1 MANGADNK
9 KKEAEAQKLLNSRL
23 QSAQTI
29 LSNYG
34 AKSKEIA
41 DVQQKILDGEIKTNE
56 ELTKAINSTRKLVVE
71 TRKAADAAKKV
82 AAANEDILDY
92 IRESGDQTAKLT
104 KQAQFFGKQGK
115 QNLADLKS
123 SIKQREK
130 ELKRYSKIQGIDAKH
145 LSFLKQQIDSQ
156 KNIVKNVDEINKKT
170 PELGVA
176 YSAAADLADNLQSKM
191 DGFFSK
197 IPGGDAM
204 QKAFG
209 FDKISEQVNKGLV
222 AGIDKVGQSILAGES
237 PLTAMRAGFSAFN
250 KVVIKNPVILVV
262 AAIVAAGVAI
272 KKLVGLAAEHEKKA
286 RETAEAMGISVSAG
300 KEMVNNAYAAAS
312 GFGVQLVNAKEVLS
326 VQQELSES
334 LGNSSMISAEVA
346 AQVADTGKS
355 FGYGVKAAGELQATL
370 QGVGME
376 SAAAAEMQRE
386 LAAEATK
393 AGLDT
398 GKIVQDI
405 AQNAKS
411 TAKFFGGNVKALKNA
426 AIEANKLGMSI
437 ADMASISD
445 KLLDFENSISSQFEL
460 QAMTGK
466 QINFDKARQLA
477 LEGDIAGAT
486 KEVLSQVGDIN
497 DFNNMSVLQRKKLAD
512 ATGMEVDQLQKS
524 LAIQSAMPNA
534 TEQQLKLLQKTGLS
548 AEEIQNM
555 SAEQLQNE
563 LARQQSSEKFA
574 KSMENMKAQLSKAL
588 IPLGEAFME
597 IFAAL
602 SPILK
607 VIGFLFKMIGVT
619 MKYVGKL
626 IKAIFVKPLERAE
639 QILGGIGSILSG
651 DFSEGFKS
659 LATGLLRVILSP
671 IQLIADIGIAMINRM
686 IDGINLIP
694 GVDIANVPEVDIAGN
709 ITGLATGGT
718 VTKSGAFMVGE
729 EGPEMVNLNAG
740 SAVTPNNQLSG
751 GDGVV
756 KALETTNALLRELI
770 SAGTVVEMDG
780 RVVAQAIRTTDSYR
794 RR

>member
-1 MANGADNK
+1 
-9 KKEAEAQKLLNSRL
+9 
-23 QSAQTI
+23 
-29 LSNYG
+29 
-34 AKSKEIA
+34 
-41 DVQQKILDGEIKTNE
+41 
-56 ELTKAINSTRKLVVE
+56 
-71 TRKAADAAKKV
+71 
-82 AAANEDILDY
+82 
-92 IRESGDQTAKLT
+92 
-104 KQAQFFGKQGK
+104 
-115 QNLADLKS
+115 
-123 SIKQREK
+123 
-130 ELKRYSKIQGIDAKH
+130 
-145 LSFLKQQIDSQ
+145 
-156 KNIVKNVDEINKKT
+156 
-170 PELGVA
+170 
-176 YSAAADLADNLQSKM
+176 
-191 DGFFSK
+191 
-197 IPGGDAM
+197 
-204 QKAFG
+204 
-209 FDKISEQVNKGLV
+209 
-222 AGIDKVGQSILAGES
+222 
-237 PLTAMRAGFSAFN
+237 
-250 KVVIKNPVILVV
+250 
-262 AAIVAAGVAI
+262 
-272 KKLVGLAAEHEKKA
+272 
-286 RETAEAMGISVSAG
+286 
-300 KEMVNNAYAAAS
+300 
-312 GFGVQLVNAKEVLS
+312 
-326 VQQELSES
+326 
-334 LGNSSMISAEVA
+334 MISAEVA

-376 SAAAAEMQRE
+376 SGAAAEMQKE

-437 ADMASISD
+437 SDMAAISD
-445 KLLDFENSISSQFEL
+445 KLLNFEDSISAQFEL

-497 DFNNMSVLQRKKLAD
+497 DFNNMSVLQRKKLAE

-534 TEQQLKLLQKTGLS
+534 TAQQLKLLEKTGLS
-548 AEEIQNM
+548 AEKIQNM

-574 KSMENMKAQLSKAL
+574 KGMENMKAQMSKAL

-607 VIGFLFKMIGVT
+607 VIGFLFKVIGMA
-619 MKYVGKL
+619 MKFIGK
-626 IKAIFVKPLERAE
+626 IIHSVFIRPLEYA
-639 QILGGIGSILSG
+639 QDILGGIVSIFSG
-651 DFSEGFKS
+651 DFADGFQQ
-659 LATGLLRVILSP
+659 LAKGV
-671 IQLIADIGIAMINRM
+671 IGIIIRPLQFITDMGIAIINGL
-686 IDGINLIP
+686 IDGVNLIP
-694 GVDIANVPEVDIAGN
+694 GIDVGSIPEIDIAGK

-718 VTKSGAFMVGE
+718 VTSGGAFMVGE

-740 SAVTPNNQLSG
+740 SAVTPNNQLSA

>member
-1 MANGADNK
+1 MAKGDSKRARETN
-9 KKEAEAQKLLNSRL
+9 KLLES
-23 QSAQTI
+23 SKK
-29 LSNYG
+29 LSDNLG
-34 AKSKEIA
+34 MSLDDVA
-41 DVQQKILDGEIKTNE
+41 DIQQKILDGTIKTEAALIKSLNVIKQQV
-56 ELTKAINSTRKLVVE
+56 KAKETLKKLDTDVLNLAKDLLKPFTQLGKLRRLDEKTGKMAYKSQVDSLKAKMKEVVAARKSGEIN
-71 TRKAADAAKKV
+71 AFAAKQQMQLLVSMKKNITNLAMIEKKSPALAYGLQV
-82 AAANEDILDY
+82 AAQEAE
-92 IRESGDQTAKLT
+92 G
-104 KQAQFFGKQGK
+104 
-115 QNLADLKS
+115 
-123 SIKQREK
+123 
-130 ELKRYSKIQGIDAKH
+130 
-145 LSFLKQQIDSQ
+145 
-156 KNIVKNVDEINKKT
+156 
-170 PELGVA
+170 
-176 YSAAADLADNLQSKM
+176 LQSKV
-191 DGFFSK
+191 DSIFSA
-197 IPGGDAM
+197 IPGGDFI
-204 QKAFG
+204 KNKLG
-209 FDKISEQVNKGLV
+209 LDKIGDQVQNSLV
-222 AGIDKVGQSILAGES
+222 TGMGNVAKAIASGES
-237 PLTAMRAGFSAFN
+237 PLAAMKAGFSAFN
-250 KVVIKNPVILVV
+250 KVIMRNPVLLVV
-262 AAIVAAGVAI
+262 AAIVAAGLAI
-272 KKLVGLAAEHEKKA
+272 KKLIGLASEHEKKA

-312 GFGVQLVNAKEVLS
+312 GVGVQLVNAKEVLS
-326 VQQELSES
+326 VQKELSES

-355 FGYGVKAAGELQATL
+355 FGYGVKAAGQLQATL

-411 TAKFFGGNVKALKNA
+411 TAKFFGGNVKALKKA

-437 ADMASISD
+437 SDMAAISD

-534 TEQQLKLLQKTGLS
+534 TAQQLKLLEKTGLS
-548 AEEIQNM
+548 AEKIQNM

-574 KSMENMKAQLSKAL
+574 KGMENMKAQMSKAL

-597 IFAAL
+597 LFAAL

-607 VIGFLFKMIGVT
+607 VIGFLFKRIGSIL
-619 MKYVGKL
+619 KFVGKV
-626 IKAIFVKPLERAE
+626 INAVFIRPLERAE
-639 QILGGIGSILSG
+639 DMISGIMNIFSG
-651 DFSEGFKS
+651 DFGKGFQQ
-659 LATGLLRVILSP
+659 LAKGLIGLLTYP
-671 IQLIADIGIAMINRM
+671 IQVIADIGVALLNSILE
-686 IDGINLIP
+686 GVNLIP
-694 GVDIANVPEVDIAGN
+694 GVEIGLLPNFNIAGAV
-709 ITGLATGGT
+709 TGLATGGT